1 MLSMGIF
8 RKEYQDHDSH
18 GYIIRRFKAN
28 SFTAQ
33 TDRRVRSGNMRNY
46 GMGNRNASP
55 DSRAHDGLSFYKGS
69 IHQFKIIKGISLM
82 YKFQK
87 LPDCPAALRGAEL
100 KTNKVW
106 SYYGGK

>member
-18 GYIIRRFKAN
+18 GYIIRGFKAN

-55 DSRAHDGLSFYKGS
+55 DSRTHDGFSFYKGR
-69 IHQFKIIKGISLM
+69 IHRFKIIKGMLSM
-82 YKFQK
+82 YKLQK
-87 LPDCPAALRGAEL
+87 LPDRPAAL
-100 KTNKVW
+100 
-106 SYYGGK
+106 